1 MNIFIIILTIVLLT
15 MIYYYSL
22 IRYVSLHICDHDYYI
37 KKYRNVNK
45 CVDNR
50 VIISMTT
57 TPDRIKNI
65 KPVIL
70 SLLDQT
76 TKVDQIALNIPY
88 KCNEKKYII
97 PEEYSSMV
105 NIFRTNKDYGPG
117 TKFIP
122 TILRESECDTIFIL
136 VNDDIIYG
144 KDFIETLLNIFKKN
158 PGRALISNEFILLKS
173 EFIDTNIISST
184 KKYIDDEWIKNYIK
198 VHKDSVYYDKNLRSI
213 FFL

>member
-1 MNIFIIILTIVLLT
+1 MNIFIIILTIILLT
-15 MIYYYSL
+15 LIYYYSL
-22 IRYVSLHICDHDYYI
+22 VRYTILHFYDYNYYI
-37 KKYRNVNK
+37 KQYKNINK
-45 CVDNR
+45 CIDNR
-50 VIISMTT
+50 VVISMTT

-76 TKVDQIALNIPY
+76 VKVDQIALNIPY
-88 KCNEKKYII
+88 KCKEKKYII
-97 PEEYSSMV
+97 PEEYSNMV

-144 KDFIETLLNIFKKN
+144 KDFVETLLNMFKKN

-198 VHKDSVYYDKNLRSI
+198 VNKETVYYDKNLRSI

>member
-1 MNIFIIILTIVLLT
+1 MNIFIIILSLILIS
-15 MIYYYSL
+15 MIYYYNL
-22 IRYVSLHICDHDYYI
+22 LRYTTLHFCDSEPYI
-37 KKYRNVNK
+37 KSYKTLNK

-50 VIISMTT
+50 VIISLTT

-76 TKVDQIALNIPY
+76 VKVDQIALNIPY
-88 KCNEKKYII
+88 KCNDKKYVI
-97 PEEYSSMV
+97 PSEYSNMI

-122 TILRESECDTIFIL
+122 TVLRESECDTIFIL
-136 VNDDIIYG
+136 VNDDYIYG
-144 KDFIETLLNIFKKN
+144 KDFIETILNIFKRHPSK
-158 PGRALISNEFILLKS
+158 ALISDEFILLKS
-173 EFIDTNIISST
+173 EFVDTNIITST

-198 VHKDSVYYDKNLRSI
+198 VNKKNVYYNKNFRS
-213 FFL
+213 FFFI